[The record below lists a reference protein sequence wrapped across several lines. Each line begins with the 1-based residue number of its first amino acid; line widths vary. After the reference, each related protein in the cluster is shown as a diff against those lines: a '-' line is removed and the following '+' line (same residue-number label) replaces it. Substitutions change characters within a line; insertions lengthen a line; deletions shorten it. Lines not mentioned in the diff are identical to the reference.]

1 MPLGP
6 VHFFLLAG
14 LRCDTGGGQCRYQKI
29 HLNSLRYGNIKTLPL
44 STFLLNKAPFSLK
57 LQVTGHTDA
66 GLLMLLLQGR
76 PGEYPARG
84 QAASSSTNTAER
96 LYLETGGRVPR
107 RAARIPHAAPAHKY
121 TLASPGVCELESSV
135 T

>member
-1 MPLGP
+1 ML
-6 VHFFLLAG
+6 
-14 LRCDTGGGQCRYQKI
+14 
-29 HLNSLRYGNIKTLPL
+29 SL

-57 LQVTGHTDA
+57 LRITGDTDA
-66 GLLMLLLQGR
+66 GLLVLLR

>member
-1 MPLGP
+1 M
-6 VHFFLLAG
+6 
-14 LRCDTGGGQCRYQKI
+14 
-29 HLNSLRYGNIKTLPL
+29 LPL

-96 LYLETGGRVPR
+96 HGLYLETGGRVRRAYHTPR
-107 RAARIPHAAPAHKY
+107 RRTSTPLPA
-121 TLASPGVCELESSV
+121 LAYVNLKALLPSMRPRGLRPRNNI
-135 T
+135 